1 MPRSTSRSTAAN
13 HNAGARKKPF
23 LPELAVVSCKFPNFS
38 AFTQQPLNSYDSKL
52 SILST
57 RICKVHHQAKSSF
70 NFSGGAMS
78 NSDANRC
85 FALKF
90 CQGSVLLND
99 SISLLMG
106 AKHGCLSPW
115 SLLIRLIPKD
125 LRLCRPRCRWC
136 RGQHD
141 SAMTV
146 KTCWHSEPPHLA
158 SKQSSRKARRPKS
171 QINRDVLYCFDV
183 LCLVMHCVDQ
193 PSKQHG
199 FL

>member
-1 MPRSTSRSTAAN
+1 LQIPQLQCIHPTATE
-13 HNAGARKKPF
+13 F
-23 LPELAVVSCKFPNFS
+23 LRLKAVN
-38 AFTQQPLNSYDSKL
+38 L
-52 SILST
+52 
-57 RICKVHHQAKSSF
+57 VHKNLQSPPPGQVIF
-70 NFSGGAMS
+70 QFQWRCNVQFC
-78 NSDANRC
+78 DANRC

-99 SISLLMG
+99 SISLFMG

-125 LRLCRPRCRWC
+125 LRLCRPRCRD
-136 RGQHD
+136 QHD